1 MGGVFHNSIPK
12 YAIRPQHI
20 KYTPLSYDNTCKY
33 LAEKYPGDFA
43 RWLLASDI
51 LDIQVLKTELNLE
64 PIRADSVTFLQIANQ
79 ILHLEFQTT
88 PKSKTPLDFRMLD
101 YYTRLK
107 REYWCDIE
115 QVLIF
120 LQPTSSEIVFNTQYV
135 DKKTRHEYRV
145 IRLWEEDP
153 TPLLANPA
161 LLPLATLARTDSPA
175 DLLTQVATAV
185 DMIEETDERQN
196 ISACVQVLAGLRF
209 DKSLITQLFREEIMQ
224 ESVIYQDILQKGLQ
238 QGEERGKKQEA
249 LQLIMRQ
256 LTRRV
261 SAIEPEI
268 EQQICTLPI
277 TQLEDLAEALLDFS
291 SQTDLVNYLG
301 NISLPQPNQED

>member
-1 MGGVFHNSIPK
+1 M
-12 YAIRPQHI
+12 A
-20 KYTPLSYDNTCKY
+20 YDNTCKY
-33 LAEKYPGDFA
+33 LAEKYPSDFA
-43 RWLLASDI
+43 RWLLASDTS
-51 LDIQVLKTELNLE
+51 DIQVLKTELNLE

-145 IRLWEEDP
+145 ICLWEEDP

-175 DLLTQVATAV
+175 DLLTQVAANV

-224 ESVIYQDILQKGLQ
+224 ESVIYQDILQKGLR

-249 LQLIMRQ
+249 LQLILRL
-256 LTRRV
+256 LTRRFA
-261 SAIEPEI
+261 AIEPEI
-268 EQQICTLPI
+268 EQQIRTLSI
-277 TQLEDLAEALLDFS
+277 TQLEELAEALLDFS
-291 SQTDLVNYLG
+291 SQSDLVNYLG
-301 NISLPQPNQED
+301 NIFLPQPNLED

>member
-1 MGGVFHNSIPK
+1 MSTTATP
-12 YAIRPQHI
+12 
-20 KYTPLSYDNTCKY
+20 TPLSYDNTCKY
-33 LAEKYPGDFA
+33 LAENYPGDFA
-43 RWLLASDI
+43 RWLLASDTS
-51 LDIQVLKTELNLE
+51 DIQVLKTELNLE
-64 PIRADSVTFLQIANQ
+64 PIRADSVTLLQISNQ

-107 REYWCDIE
+107 REYWCEIE

-120 LQPTSSEIVFNTQYV
+120 LQATSLEIVFNTQYV
-135 DKKTRHEYRV
+135 DKKTRHSYRV

-161 LLPLATLARTDSPA
+161 LLPLATLARTDSPT
-175 DLLTQVATAV
+175 DLLTQVAASV

-238 QGEERGKKQEA
+238 QGQEQGKKQEA
-249 LQLIMRQ
+249 LQLIMRL
-256 LTRRV
+256 LTRRFG
-261 SAIEPEI
+261 AIEPEMQ
-268 EQQICTLPI
+268 EQISTLSI
-277 TQLEDLAEALLDFS
+277 TQLEELAEALLDFS
-291 SQTDLVNYLG
+291 SQSDLVNYLRY
-301 NISLPQPNQED
+301 IFLPQPNQKD

>member
-43 RWLLASDI
+43 RWLLASDTS
-51 LDIQVLKTELNLE
+51 DIQVLKTELNLE

-196 ISACVQVLAGLRF
+196 ISACVQVLTGLRF

-224 ESVIYQDILQKGLQ
+224 ESVIYQDILQKG
-238 QGEERGKKQEA
+238 EERGKKQEA
-249 LQLIMRQ
+249 LQLIMRL

-268 EQQICTLPI
+268 EQQIRTLSI

-291 SQTDLVNYLG
+291 SYSDLVNYLG

>member
-1 MGGVFHNSIPK
+1 M
-12 YAIRPQHI
+12 
-20 KYTPLSYDNTCKY
+20 SYDNTCKY
-33 LAEKYPGDFA
+33 LAENYPADFA
-43 RWLLASDI
+43 RWLLSI
-51 LDIQVLKTELNLE
+51 NTSDIQVLKTELNLE

-135 DKKTRHEYRV
+135 DKKTRHSYRV

-161 LLPLATLARTDSPA
+161 LLPLATLTQTNSPQA
-175 DLLTQVATAV
+175 LLEQVAASV

-209 DKSLITQLFREEIMQ
+209 DKNLIKQLFREEIMQ

-238 QGEERGKKQEA
+238 QGLQQGEERGKKQEA
-249 LQLIMRQ
+249 LQLILRQ
-256 LTRRV
+256 LTRRFG
-261 SAIEPEI
+261 AIEADI
-268 EQQICTLPI
+268 EQQIRTLSI
-277 TQLEDLAEALLDFS
+277 TQLEELAEALLDFS
-291 SQTDLVNYLG
+291 NQSDLVNYLG
-301 NISLPQPNQED
+301 NISLPQSNQED